1 MMTKKILCFALACAC
16 VATVS
21 AQSSRR
27 SGYRNSSRGGAARSE
42 AEVAQDL
49 MDSKVKISQM
59 PSIGPQ
65 SLIAAPG
72 LNAQGGLQPITKK
85 RRQWGVFDMTFRTQQ
100 RWTEDLTVNWY
111 VLCDTAKAK
120 EKDKS
125 KAAKRLP
132 PYVYYT
138 LVTRYVNI
146 PEGDH
151 RACSCLP
158 PSFIERYGE
167 PVVISCEIVTSAG
180 KLLDGETVVNSFPF
194 VKPGKITEETKTEM
208 EWWNNDKIINAKDRK
223 TNEPMIEV
231 RQGLV
236 DRSKTPFWLVNNADY
251 EAIQ

>member
-1 MMTKKILCFALACAC
+1 MMMKKMICFALAAAC

-21 AQSSRR
+21 AQYSR
-27 SGYRNSSRGGAARSE
+27 SRNSRTGRNSAKSE
-42 AEVAQDL
+42 AEVAQDK
-49 MDSKVKISQM
+49 MDAKVKISQM

-65 SLIAAPG
+65 SLIASPG

-85 RRQWGVFDMTFRTQQ
+85 RRQWGVYDMTYCTQQ

-111 VLCDTAKAK
+111 VLCDTSKAK

-151 RACSCLP
+151 RSCACLP

-167 PVVISCEIVTSAG
+167 PVVITCEIMTSAG
-180 KLLDGETVVNSFPF
+180 KLLDGETVVSSFQW
-194 VKPGKITEETKTEM
+194 VKPGKISEETKTAM
-208 EWWNNDKIINAKDRK
+208 EWWNDDKIINAKDRAG
-223 TNEPMIEV
+223 ESMIEV

>member
-1 MMTKKILCFALACAC
+1 MTIKKVLCFSLAFACA
-16 VATVS
+16 ATVF
-21 AQSSRR
+21 AQS
-27 SGYRNSSRGGAARSE
+27 YRTRNNRNATGRAARTE
-42 AEVAQDL
+42 AEIAQDQ

-100 RWTEDLTVNWY
+100 RWTEDLTGNWY
-111 VLCDTAKAK
+111 VLCDTSKAK

-151 RACSCLP
+151 RSCACLP

-180 KLLDGETVVNSFPF
+180 KLLDGETVVNSFPW
-194 VKPGKITEETKTEM
+194 VKPGKITEETKAAM
-208 EWWNNDKIINAKDRK
+208 EWWNDDKVINAKDKRSG
-223 TNEPMIEV
+223 EPMIEV

>member
-1 MMTKKILCFALACAC
+1 MTIKKALCFSLALACA
-16 VATVS
+16 ATVS
-21 AQSSRR
+21 AQSYRTR
-27 SGYRNSSRGGAARSE
+27 SSNRTTGRGARTE
-42 AEVAQDL
+42 AEIAQDQ
-49 MDSKVKISQM
+49 MDAKVKISQM

-65 SLIAAPG
+65 SLIPSPG
-72 LNAQGGLQPITKK
+72 ISAQGGLQPITKK
-85 RRQWGVFDMTFRTQQ
+85 RRQWGVYDMTYRTQQ

-120 EKDKS
+120 EKDRS

-151 RACSCLP
+151 RSCACLP

-167 PVVISCEIVTSAG
+167 PVVITCEIVTSAG
-180 KLLDGETVVNSFPF
+180 KLLDGETVVNSFPY
-194 VKPGKITEETKTEM
+194 VKPGKITEETKAEM
-208 EWWNNDKIINAKDRK
+208 EWWNIDKIINAKDRK
-223 TNEPMIEV
+223 TQEPMIEV

>member
-1 MMTKKILCFALACAC
+1 MMLKKMICFALACAC

-21 AQSSRR
+21 AQSSRSR
-27 SGYRNSSRGGAARSE
+27 SRIGRNQQRTE
-42 AEVAQDL
+42 AEAAQDL
-49 MDSKVKISQM
+49 MDAKVKISQM

-65 SLIAAPG
+65 SLVSAPR
-72 LNAQGGLQPITKK
+72 LNAQGGLQPI
-85 RRQWGVFDMTFRTQQ
+85 
-100 RWTEDLTVNWY
+100 
-111 VLCDTAKAK
+111 LCDTSKAK
-120 EKDKS
+120 EKDRS

-151 RACSCLP
+151 RSCACLP

-167 PVVISCEIVTSAG
+167 PIVITCEIVTSAG
-180 KLLDGETVVNSFPF
+180 KLLDAETVLSNIGKPF
-194 VKPGKITEETKTEM
+194 VAGKFNDETKERA
-208 EWWNNDKIINAKDRK
+208 EWWNVDAIINSKDK
-223 TNEPMIEV
+223 AGEPMIEV

>member
-1 MMTKKILCFALACAC
+1 MTIKKVLCFALACAC

-21 AQSSRR
+21 AQRR
-27 SGYRNSSRGGAARSE
+27 NARGGSRSAADE
-42 AEVAQDL
+42 AQDK
-49 MDSKVKISQM
+49 MDAKVKISQM

-65 SLIAAPG
+65 SLITAPT
-72 LNAQGGLQPITKK
+72 LSAQGGLQPISKG
-85 RRQWGVFDMTFRTQQ
+85 RRQWGVYDMTYRTAQ

-120 EKDKS
+120 TKDKS
-125 KAAKRLP
+125 KSAKKLP

-151 RACSCLP
+151 RSCVCLP

-167 PVVISCEIVTSAG
+167 PVVISCEIVTAEG
-180 KLLDGETVVNSFPF
+180 KLLDGETVLSNIGKPF
-194 VKPGKITEETKTEM
+194 VAGKFTEETKDKA
-208 EWWNNDKIINAKDRK
+208 EWWTNDEIINSKDRK
-223 TNEPMIEV
+223 TGDALIEV

-236 DRSKTPFWLVNNADY
+236 DRSKSPFYLVNNADY

>member
-1 MMTKKILCFALACAC
+1 MTIKKALCFSLALACA
-16 VATVS
+16 ATVS
-21 AQSSRR
+21 AQSYRTR
-27 SGYRNSSRGGAARSE
+27 SSNRTTGRGARTE
-42 AEVAQDL
+42 AEIAQDQ
-49 MDSKVKISQM
+49 MDAKVKISQM

-72 LNAQGGLQPITKK
+72 LSAQGGLQPITKK
-85 RRQWGVFDMTFRTQQ
+85 RRQWGVYDMTYRTQQ

-120 EKDKS
+120 EKDRS

-151 RACSCLP
+151 RSCACLP

-180 KLLDGETVVNSFPF
+180 KLLDGETVVNSFPY
-194 VKPGKITEETKTEM
+194 VKPGKITEETKTVM
-208 EWWNNDKIINAKDRK
+208 EWWNNDKIINAKDKR
-223 TNEPMIEV
+223 TDEPMIEV

-251 EAIQ
+251 ESIQ

>member
-1 MMTKKILCFALACAC
+1 MMMKKMICFALAAAC

-27 SGYRNSSRGGAARSE
+27 SFRNGRGGAQAE
-42 AEVAQDL
+42 AEAEQDK
-49 MDSKVKISQM
+49 MDAKVKISQM
-59 PSIGPQ
+59 RSIGPQ
-65 SLIAAPG
+65 SLIMAPA
-72 LNAQGGLQPITKK
+72 LSAQGGLQPISKG
-85 RRQWGVFDMTFRTQQ
+85 RRQWGVYDMTYRTAQ
-100 RWTEDLTVNWY
+100 RWTEELTVNWY

-120 EKDKS
+120 TKDKS
-125 KAAKRLP
+125 RTAKRLP

-151 RACSCLP
+151 RSCACLP

-180 KLLDGETVVNSFPF
+180 KLLDGETVVNSFPW
-194 VKPGKITEETKTEM
+194 VKPGKFTEETKNEM
-208 EWWNNDKIINAKDRK
+208 EWWNIDKIINAKDNK
-223 TNEPMIEV
+223 TGEAMIEV

>member
-1 MMTKKILCFALACAC
+1 MTIKKALCFSLALACA
-16 VATVS
+16 ATVS
-21 AQSSRR
+21 AQSYRTR
-27 SGYRNSSRGGAARSE
+27 SSNRTTGRGARTE
-42 AEVAQDL
+42 AEIAQDQ
-49 MDSKVKISQM
+49 MDAKVKISQM

-65 SLIAAPG
+65 SLIMAPG

-85 RRQWGVFDMTFRTQQ
+85 RRQWGVFDMTYRTQQ

-120 EKDKS
+120 EKDRS

-151 RACSCLP
+151 RSCACLP

-180 KLLDGETVVNSFPF
+180 KLLDGETVVNSFPY

-208 EWWNNDKIINAKDRK
+208 EWWNNDKIINAKDKR
-223 TNEPMIEV
+223 TDEPMIEV

-251 EAIQ
+251 ESIQ